1 MWFLQY
7 LHKNVRKICIH
18 SNTFICVNLLK
29 NIGKFT
35 HWLCKHYT
43 KISVNLHKGNASTAT
58 QNLVWNCSLLG
69 FLKPKMAK
77 IDVQSG
83 YSCLRI
89 ITGTIWDSSYWSS
102 RSHKYNNSIGNCDWV
117 KTVNVKIP
125 VGVVQD
131 ACWRNH
137 LVEPCTTVHPA
148 GPKQQNEL

>member
-1 MWFLQY
+1 M
-7 LHKNVRKICIH
+7 C
-18 SNTFICVNLLK
+18 
-29 NIGKFT
+29 KFT
-35 HWLCKHYT
+35 QKYRWIYTKEMHPQQHIILCKIACYTLVVYLYKHYT